1 MKDSELRK
9 CTDRNWRCCSQ
20 SLWGGTAVLV
30 NYVQAFR
37 ANAVALEAAW
47 GGVTEDI
54 RPIYFVVQL
63 LAMLGYFAY
72 AYFILFRLNPDEA
85 RIADRFGDGPFNV
98 IRLNTNDKNS
108 QA

>member
-1 MKDSELRK
+1 MHRQKLAMLL
-9 CTDRNWRCCSQ
+9 TV
-20 SLWGGTAVLV
+20 LVGGTAVLV
-30 NYVQAFR
+30 NYVQAVR

-85 RIADRFGDGPFNV
+85 RIADRFAYGRFNV
-98 IRLNTNDKNS
+98 MRLDTNDKKPS
-108 QA
+108 C